1 MQTIWSLYGFNLTKW
16 PLFAFLFNV
25 LWLIICILILV
36 FLSNV
41 LVLLMS
47 CRGCLSQT
55 VKHSLLVLPCAL
67 MYLFVLVYEDIY
79 WFLMQ
84 IIEAFISLKSSAE
97 MTFYGLQSQFGY
109 LPLRSDW
116 ITTGRNVS
124 IGSEL
129 RVLLSLTD
137 SKRSNSKLNIIINI
151 KIL

>member
-1 MQTIWSLYGFNLTKW
+1 MWQVILTNKSKIISFKCTLCKLRMQTIWSLYGFNLIKL

-36 FLSNV
+36 CLSNV
-41 LVLLMS
+41 LVLLMY

-55 VKHSLLVLPCAL
+55 VKHSLLVLRCAL
-67 MYLFVLVYEDIY
+67 MYLFVLVDIY

-109 LPLRSDW
+109 LPLRSD
-116 ITTGRNVS
+116 
-124 IGSEL
+124 
-129 RVLLSLTD
+129 
-137 SKRSNSKLNIIINI
+137 
-151 KIL
+151 